1 MFLKHEFAYL
11 VCVLLLFLFF
21 FFHFI
26 TLQLKQEVWLGCF
39 CILLNFHLIVTD
51 MNHDLQ
57 LQMLLGAGHSREH
70 LFRWLSVQDESSLF
84 LEVKTVHLSMYISA
98 F

>member
-1 MFLKHEFAYL
+1 M
-11 VCVLLLFLFF
+11 
-21 FFHFI
+21 
-26 TLQLKQEVWLGCF
+26 
-39 CILLNFHLIVTD
+39 VTD

-57 LQMLLGAGHSREH
+57 LQMLLGAGLSREH